1 MTAEGND
8 IVRMIRSLPLS
19 LIALLSAG
27 SAWAAVPGCVR
38 MPEPQI
44 IVDSRA
50 APPAHD
56 YTRSV
61 AELGGI
67 SRDSGAAARGRPGK
81 ILGLATV
88 RYGNGEGAKL
98 AVARQT
104 DGSLCVAP
112 SEIHITLALDERRV
126 YVARE
131 LPEGTCIHGEVL
143 AHEMR
148 HVQTDERLL
157 AEFLPRVAPRVRG
170 ELRRLGTYRVSTQD
184 EAWGRLNAV
193 MKPLMQSLMRDF
205 GAERSAR
212 QARIDTLLEYR
223 RVSVSCNGELA
234 KYLPRGEGSF

>member
-1 MTAEGND
+1 MATGGND
-8 IVRMIRSLPLS
+8 IATMIRFLPLP
-19 LIALLSAG
+19 LLMLLAAG
-27 SAWAAVPGCVR
+27 SAWAAPVCER
-38 MPEPQI
+38 NQEPKI
-44 IVDSRA
+44 TVDSRA
-50 APPAHD
+50 SPPEHD
-56 YTRSV
+56 YTKSV
-61 AELGGI
+61 VELGGI
-67 SRDSGAAARGRPGK
+67 SRDKGTAARGRPGK

-88 RYGNGEGAKL
+88 RYGNGENAKL
-98 AVARQT
+98 MVARQN

-112 SEIHITLALDERRV
+112 SEIHITLALEERRV

-143 AHEMR
+143 AHELR

-157 AEFLPRVAPRVRG
+157 AEFLPRVEPRVRG
-170 ELRRLGTYRVSTQD
+170 ELRRIGTYRASSQE
-184 EAWGRLNAV
+184 EAWARLNAV

>member
-1 MTAEGND
+1 MAAGGSD
-8 IVRMIRSLPLS
+8 ILRMIRSLSLPL
-19 LIALLSAG
+19 LVLLAAG
-27 SAWAAVPGCVR
+27 PVWAAPPACPR
-38 MPEPQI
+38 MADAKI
-44 IVDSRA
+44 VVDSRA
-50 APPAHD
+50 VEPAHD
-56 YTRSV
+56 YTKPI

-67 SRDSGAAARGRPGK
+67 SQDSGAAARGRPGK
-81 ILGLATV
+81 VLGLATV
-88 RYGNGEGAKL
+88 RYGNAENAKL
-98 AVARQT
+98 VVAPQP

-131 LPEGTCIHGEVL
+131 LPEGTCIHAEVL

-157 AEFLPRVAPRVRG
+157 AEFLPRIEPRVRG
-170 ELRRLGTYRVSTQD
+170 ELRRIGTYRVSSQ
-184 EAWGRLNAV
+184 EQAWARLNAV
-193 MKPLMQSLMRDF
+193 MTPLMQSLMRDF

-234 KYLPRGEGSF
+234 KYLPRGEGTL